1 MLGPHTLD
9 YARQLGTGALVTLKL
24 GGLTLLIGTLLG
36 FALGLGRFLWPH
48 SLGRVAGA
56 YVEVVRAI
64 PLLVLLFLGYYGI
77 PLLFGFQGLSAFQA
91 AVIIISAYQAAY
103 CCEIVRA
110 GLEAV
115 PDGQWEAGHALG
127 LGRRDVVARIIVPQA
142 LRVMLPPLT
151 LQSIGTFKDT
161 SVASIIG
168 VVDLTNTGLILRENT
183 GSTWAIFAAMAAM
196 YFVLCMCISFV
207 GLRIEHR
214 LDRGFVT
221 PAPQP
226 TPDLQTTAAMW

>member
-1 MLGPHTLD
+1 MFGPHTAD
-9 YARQLGTGALVTLKL
+9 YARQLATGALITLKL
-24 GGLTLLIGTLLG
+24 GGLTLIIGTLLG
-36 FALGLGRFLWPH
+36 FGLGLGRFLWPR
-48 SLGRVAGA
+48 SLGRVVAA

-103 CCEIVRA
+103 CSEIVRA

-115 PDGQWEAGHALG
+115 PEGQWEAGHALG
-127 LGRRDVVARIIVPQA
+127 LGGRDVVARIIAPQA
-142 LRVMLPPLT
+142 LRVILPPLT

-183 GSTWAIFAAMAAM
+183 GSTWAIFAALAAV

-226 TPDLQTTAAMW
+226 TPDLQTTTAMW

>member
-1 MLGPHTLD
+1 MFGPHTLD
-9 YARQLGTGALVTLKL
+9 YARQLGTGAVTTLEL
-24 GGLTLLIGTLLG
+24 GGLTLIVGTLLG
-36 FALGLGRFLWPH
+36 FGLGLTRFLWPR
-48 SLGRVAGA
+48 SAGRVVAA

-103 CCEIVRA
+103 CSEIVRA

-115 PDGQWEAGHALG
+115 PPSQWEAGRALG
-127 LGRRDVVARIIVPQA
+127 LRERDIVARIIAPQA
-142 LRVMLPPLT
+142 LRVILPPLT

-183 GSTWAIFAAMAAM
+183 GSTWAIFAALAAV

-221 PAPQP
+221 PAPRP
-226 TPDLQTTAAMW
+226 SPDLQTTTAMW